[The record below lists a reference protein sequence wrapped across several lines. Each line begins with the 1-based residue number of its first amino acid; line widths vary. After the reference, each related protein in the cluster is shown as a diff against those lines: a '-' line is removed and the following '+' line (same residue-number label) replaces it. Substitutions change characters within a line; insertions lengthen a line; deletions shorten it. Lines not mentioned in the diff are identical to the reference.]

1 MKTTSHLL
9 PLSTITLMIGML
21 FGSVYSLADELSEK
35 DRYFLENTSQTARYE
50 LEGSKLAISKS
61 MNATVVR
68 FARKTVQDY
77 TKLMTDINLL
87 TREKSLNVSPEL
99 NPAQQENL
107 EMLANKEGEEF
118 DAQYAAAFA
127 EEAHANQ
134 VEYFTD
140 AAEDAD
146 DLDIRNFARKV
157 QPGLKQHLFAA
168 RNLNSKINP

>member
-1 MKTTSHLL
+1 MKTTSHL

-21 FGSVYSLADELSEK
+21 FGASYALADELTEK
-35 DRYFLENTSQTARYE
+35 DRYFLESTAQTARYE

-61 MNATVVR
+61 MNATVIR

-77 TKLMTDINLL
+77 TRL
-87 TREKSLNVSPEL
+87 TNDLATLAKSKELDVTAEL
-99 NPAQQENL
+99 NPAQLENL
-107 EMLANKEGEEF
+107 QLLASKEGAEF
-118 DAQYAAAFA
+118 DAQYAAGIA

-146 DLDIRNFARKV
+146 DLDIRNFAKKT
-157 QPGLKQHLFAA
+157 QPALKQHLFVA
-168 RNLNSKINP
+168 RSLNTKLNP